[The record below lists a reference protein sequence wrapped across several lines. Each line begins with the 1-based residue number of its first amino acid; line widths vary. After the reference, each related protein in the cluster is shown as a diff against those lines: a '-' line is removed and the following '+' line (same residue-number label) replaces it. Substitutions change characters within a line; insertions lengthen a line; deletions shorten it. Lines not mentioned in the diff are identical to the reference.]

1 MATSGATDGASE
13 EAVLDRMLTRL
24 ALTEETQLE
33 KVLSKLLP
41 LAVSRLGSSY
51 HPTKMKVMEMLSHI
65 NKRVKDQASIQ
76 LPLREL
82 LKLYISPD
90 SASMVRNFALVYIE
104 MAYDRA
110 PVDEQTEVVGS
121 LLLGLA
127 KAPVQHQDMI
137 LRMAAKGLDRYA
149 GYFSNNQWTGEFLKD
164 PASCEIFLTYCLH
177 ILLFQPMMTTPEG
190 ALVPPPGLSVE
201 QAKRVNGK
209 SVLKGDSLTSRK
221 LGVLNYLAEIE
232 LPTDSVYP
240 LYIVAAADGN
250 ERVSR
255 RGEELL
261 KRKAN
266 GANLEDPSL
275 IKRLFAIFQGSSISG
290 ETPEQKVAPA
300 GPNLKA
306 RLMSV
311 FTRSIVAANA
321 FPSTLQC
328 VFDCI
333 YGPGTTMKLKH
344 AGMEFAVWIF
354 KHASD
359 DQLKPMAQI
368 ILSGLLKLLDGQD
381 PGDTDSS
388 SKQLRSFTYQAIGQL
403 SLRAPH
409 LFNKNTD
416 MAVRMFAALRSE
428 PDSVRVTVQEALS
441 SLANA
446 YKARPDVFKEIESL
460 LLENIKLSESG
471 ARFCSVLW
479 ATRLY
484 PFSHAPSRFIC
495 MLGAGDVK
503 LDIREMANEGLRA
516 PNAEKEGVEGSVL
529 TAEYPGLRPMM
540 EYICQQQPHVLS
552 KPPLGERTML
562 FPPKAYAAMI
572 TFVQHCYENEIGL
585 DKSKLKGKE
594 DVFSDILGKTPP
606 EEAFQL
612 LMEHGMAIDGTADL
626 QGIASTGLLKLASF
640 NPNQFADAYAT
651 RITWLRQFIGHIDST
666 TREAIARLLG
676 IAVSS
681 LSAPQAADLLQ
692 QLLSTF
698 HNVQKARFEDL
709 HGSIC
714 AAGYVLAQCMT
725 NTPAVPESL
734 ICDALNALFKETK
747 NANPSLAGSAAEAIG
762 HAGLRKPLPVV
773 IGDLASAASST
784 KSAKSSPEEAATT
797 GVGAESSTATTAM
810 PSTATTQEKEKSDD
824 GRAVVEKGEL
834 SLASIVTQLRVL
846 LGNKDVK
853 VMQKA
858 AIALGHLCFGDRSV
872 ELANASLTAL
882 FTLSKT
888 KAEDVLF
895 SVGEALAFIWGGV
908 PVTANSILKSN
919 YVSMAAT
926 SNYLSGESLA
936 YGKDVEMIDAVES
949 TDDTTSDPHEINVKK
964 LFDELL
970 FSGYKDERCSGSVW
984 LLSII
989 SYCGHHPR
997 VQSML
1002 PQIQEA
1008 FSHLLGEQNELT
1020 QEMASRGMS
1029 IVYDLGDAA
1038 TKDELVKAL
1047 VSNLTGAAKKK
1058 RVVKVMED
1066 TVVFEENT
1074 LGETPGGGN
1083 ISTYKELCNIA
1094 NEMGQPDLIYKFM
1107 DLANHQA
1114 SLNSKRGAAFG
1125 FARIAKQAG
1134 DALKPHLKTL
1144 VPKLVR
1150 YQYDPNKAIQDAMG
1164 HIWRS
1169 LVAEPKKT
1177 IDEFYDEIME
1187 DLLSQAGSRLW
1198 RSRES
1203 SCSALADLIQGRR
1216 FSEVGKYL
1224 EKVWNV
1230 AFRAVDDIK
1239 ETVRTSGDVLCRSVS
1254 SLSLRLSDNSLS
1266 PEKDARD
1273 TMAIVLPFLLTKGIM
1288 STVSD
1293 VRRLSINTVMKLVK
1307 GAGAAIRP
1315 QMPDLVSCMIESL
1328 SSLEDQRL
1336 NYAELHAERVGIS
1349 QEKLESVR
1357 IAVAKDS
1364 PMWDT
1369 LDLCIRHVDNSTL
1382 ESLIPRLVQLIQSGV
1397 GLNTRVG
1404 VGKFI
1409 SMLAQ
1414 HSGPDMKP
1422 HSVVLLRALF
1432 SAVKSEKSAASRKA
1446 FAAALGSVAKYTS
1459 ETQVRKLLL
1468 DAVALY
1474 NSENDRDQRMV
1485 SALVLKELSR
1495 QADDVF
1501 KGNYTLILPMTFVAR
1516 FDDEKDIVALF
1527 EEIWEDNTSSA
1538 SVTLTMY
1545 MPEIVKLLIEG
1556 IGSSSWTQKQKS
1568 ARALSKLAE
1577 NVREGVT
1584 PFAQELFGVLLAEIP
1599 GRLWEGKEV
1608 VLEALGALCKAC
1620 YSAKHAK
1627 VVSAPTPT
1635 IGPDAIVSAVVAA
1648 CGRKK
1653 KAFRDAAFACLE
1665 QVLLALDYDTFEQVR
1680 VILLDACLQAPP
1692 RKDKVELK
1700 EGEEPKEE
1708 GPSVPYEKV
1717 LGCLTATIT
1726 SASTA
1731 TVSSHEKEISSAL
1744 AATLGIGHTWQVKNV
1759 SLSTIKG
1766 FVGKVKEGKKQAPS
1780 LESLVLPI
1788 FECVSTVKIAQ
1799 VRNTA
1804 LETLAELVQVANL
1817 TVGLP
1822 EPLVESLVGK
1832 LTDLQSVERVPTT
1845 LHAISQCLDSLRS
1858 NAVSPMQE

>member
-1 MATSGATDGASE
+1 M
-13 EAVLDRMLTRL
+13 
-24 ALTEETQLE
+24 
-33 KVLSKLLP
+33 
-41 LAVSRLGSSY
+41 
-51 HPTKMKVMEMLSHI
+51 
-65 NKRVKDQASIQ
+65 
-76 LPLREL
+76 
-82 LKLYISPD
+82 
-90 SASMVRNFALVYIE
+90 
-104 MAYDRA
+104 
-110 PVDEQTEVVGS
+110 
-121 LLLGLA
+121 
-127 KAPVQHQDMI
+127 
-137 LRMAAKGLDRYA
+137 
-149 GYFSNNQWTGEFLKD
+149 
-164 PASCEIFLTYCLH
+164 
-177 ILLFQPMMTTPEG
+177 
-190 ALVPPPGLSVE
+190 
-201 QAKRVNGK
+201 
-209 SVLKGDSLTSRK
+209 
-221 LGVLNYLAEIE
+221 
-232 LPTDSVYP
+232 
-240 LYIVAAADGN
+240 
-250 ERVSR
+250 
-255 RGEELL
+255 
-261 KRKAN
+261 
-266 GANLEDPSL
+266 
-275 IKRLFAIFQGSSISG
+275 
-290 ETPEQKVAPA
+290 APA

-895 SVGEALAFIWGGV
+895 SVGMYVFSFIPSYSCLA
-908 PVTANSILKSN
+908 
-919 YVSMAAT
+919 
-926 SNYLSGESLA
+926 
-936 YGKDVEMIDAVES
+936 
-949 TDDTTSDPHEINVKK
+949 
-964 LFDELL
+964 
-970 FSGYKDERCSGSVW
+970 
-984 LLSII
+984 
-989 SYCGHHPR
+989 
-997 VQSML
+997 
-1002 PQIQEA
+1002 
-1008 FSHLLGEQNELT
+1008 
-1020 QEMASRGMS
+1020 
-1029 IVYDLGDAA
+1029 
-1038 TKDELVKAL
+1038 
-1047 VSNLTGAAKKK
+1047 
-1058 RVVKVMED
+1058 
-1066 TVVFEENT
+1066 
-1074 LGETPGGGN
+1074 
-1083 ISTYKELCNIA
+1083 
-1094 NEMGQPDLIYKFM
+1094 
-1107 DLANHQA
+1107 
-1114 SLNSKRGAAFG
+1114 
-1125 FARIAKQAG
+1125 
-1134 DALKPHLKTL
+1134 
-1144 VPKLVR
+1144 
-1150 YQYDPNKAIQDAMG
+1150 
-1164 HIWRS
+1164 
-1169 LVAEPKKT
+1169 
-1177 IDEFYDEIME
+1177 
-1187 DLLSQAGSRLW
+1187 
-1198 RSRES
+1198 
-1203 SCSALADLIQGRR
+1203 
-1216 FSEVGKYL
+1216 
-1224 EKVWNV
+1224 
-1230 AFRAVDDIK
+1230 
-1239 ETVRTSGDVLCRSVS
+1239 
-1254 SLSLRLSDNSLS
+1254 
-1266 PEKDARD
+1266 
-1273 TMAIVLPFLLTKGIM
+1273 
-1288 STVSD
+1288 
-1293 VRRLSINTVMKLVK
+1293 
-1307 GAGAAIRP
+1307 
-1315 QMPDLVSCMIESL
+1315 
-1328 SSLEDQRL
+1328 
-1336 NYAELHAERVGIS
+1336 
-1349 QEKLESVR
+1349 
-1357 IAVAKDS
+1357 
-1364 PMWDT
+1364 
-1369 LDLCIRHVDNSTL
+1369 
-1382 ESLIPRLVQLIQSGV
+1382 
-1397 GLNTRVG
+1397 
-1404 VGKFI
+1404 
-1409 SMLAQ
+1409 
-1414 HSGPDMKP
+1414 
-1422 HSVVLLRALF
+1422 
-1432 SAVKSEKSAASRKA
+1432 
-1446 FAAALGSVAKYTS
+1446 
-1459 ETQVRKLLL
+1459 
-1468 DAVALY
+1468 
-1474 NSENDRDQRMV
+1474 
-1485 SALVLKELSR
+1485 
-1495 QADDVF
+1495 
-1501 KGNYTLILPMTFVAR
+1501 
-1516 FDDEKDIVALF
+1516 
-1527 EEIWEDNTSSA
+1527 
-1538 SVTLTMY
+1538 
-1545 MPEIVKLLIEG
+1545 
-1556 IGSSSWTQKQKS
+1556 
-1568 ARALSKLAE
+1568 
-1577 NVREGVT
+1577 
-1584 PFAQELFGVLLAEIP
+1584 
-1599 GRLWEGKEV
+1599 
-1608 VLEALGALCKAC
+1608 
-1620 YSAKHAK
+1620 
-1627 VVSAPTPT
+1627 
-1635 IGPDAIVSAVVAA
+1635 
-1648 CGRKK
+1648 
-1653 KAFRDAAFACLE
+1653 
-1665 QVLLALDYDTFEQVR
+1665 
-1680 VILLDACLQAPP
+1680 
-1692 RKDKVELK
+1692 
-1700 EGEEPKEE
+1700 
-1708 GPSVPYEKV
+1708 
-1717 LGCLTATIT
+1717 
-1726 SASTA
+1726 
-1731 TVSSHEKEISSAL
+1731 
-1744 AATLGIGHTWQVKNV
+1744 
-1759 SLSTIKG
+1759 
-1766 FVGKVKEGKKQAPS
+1766 
-1780 LESLVLPI
+1780 
-1788 FECVSTVKIAQ
+1788 
-1799 VRNTA
+1799 
-1804 LETLAELVQVANL
+1804 
-1817 TVGLP
+1817 
-1822 EPLVESLVGK
+1822 
-1832 LTDLQSVERVPTT
+1832 
-1845 LHAISQCLDSLRS
+1845 
-1858 NAVSPMQE
+1858 